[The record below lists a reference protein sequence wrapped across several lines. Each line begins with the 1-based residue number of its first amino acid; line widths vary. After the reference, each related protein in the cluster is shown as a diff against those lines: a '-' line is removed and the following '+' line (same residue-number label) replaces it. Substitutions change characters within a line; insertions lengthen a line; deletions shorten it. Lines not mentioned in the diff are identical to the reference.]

1 MQGITICAYPI
12 ILSPRMLGRCQTPDT
27 LHADGAPWKWMAME
41 GELHMLYSQVEQ
53 MGCQAFPV
61 SIFGDATVALDKAAS
76 LLLFLLM

>member
-1 MQGITICAYPI
+1 MCLSDHSEPAYAC
-12 ILSPRMLGRCQTPDT
+12 LLPDT
-27 LHADGAPWKWMAME
+27 RHIACRWGPWKWMAME